1 MAMQN
6 TLHGARKIQCEFT
19 VGTEAKWENGE
30 PLLEAGPW
38 PDEDGR
44 GVIWFDEI
52 DWMEGKA
59 RMVSIRGG
67 IASSL
72 RQVLDS
78 KTE

>member
-1 MAMQN
+1 MRLDRGPM
-6 TLHGARKIQCEFT
+6 KI
-19 VGTEAKWENGE
+19 
-30 PLLEAGPW
+30 
-38 PDEDGR
+38 GR

-52 DWMEGKA
+52 DWMEGKT

-78 KTE
+78 KME